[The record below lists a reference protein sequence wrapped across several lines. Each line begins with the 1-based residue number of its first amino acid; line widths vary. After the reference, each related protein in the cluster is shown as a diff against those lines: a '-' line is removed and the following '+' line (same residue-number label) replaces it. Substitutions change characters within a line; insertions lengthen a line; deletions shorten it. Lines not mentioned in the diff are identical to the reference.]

1 VNLDTDDPDGARN
14 RAILFSLV
22 TLVVIGVVVGLTV
35 GWLGSRAVDSAGI
48 DDVQAPDNQPGVSE
62 PDPIDDFTATP
73 SPSDDVEETPTEPSE
88 PTYTTPSKPT
98 EPTEPTKTRKPN
110 EPTLNAS
117 PMQAST
123 SEQVSLT
130 GRFPGLG
137 AGVYLQVERREG
149 GVWTD
154 FPVDMTTDPGGSYST
169 WIITGHTGPN
179 LFRITA
185 ENGESTPTV
194 VVQIT

>member
-1 VNLDTDDPDGARN
+1 VNLNTDDPDGARN

-35 GWLGSRAVDSAGI
+35 GWLGSRAVDSTGI
-48 DDVQAPDNQPGVSE
+48 DDVHAPDNQPGISE
-62 PDPIDDFTATP
+62 PDPVDDFTATP
-73 SPSDDVEETPTEPSE
+73 SPSDKADET
-88 PTYTTPSKPT
+88 
-98 EPTEPTKTRKPN
+98 PTEPTKTHKPRPKPN

-123 SEQVSLT
+123 SEEVSLT
-130 GRFPGLG
+130 GRFPGVG

-154 FPVDMTTDPGGSYST
+154 FPVDMTTNQGGTYST

-185 ENGESTPTV
+185 ENGESTPPV

>member
-1 VNLDTDDPDGARN
+1 VNFKTDDPDGARN

-35 GWLGSRAVDSAGI
+35 GWLSSRAVDSAGL
-48 DDVQAPDNQPGVSE
+48 DDVHAPDNQPGISE

-73 SPSDDVEETPTEPSE
+73 SPSDDAEQTPTEPSE
-88 PTYTTPSKPT
+88 PTHTTPSKP
-98 EPTEPTKTRKPN
+98 PEPTKTRKPN

-123 SEQVSLT
+123 SEEVSLT

-137 AGVYLQVERREG
+137 AGVYLQVQRREG

-154 FPVDMTTDPGGSYST
+154 FPVDMTTDQGGTYST
-169 WIITGHTGPN
+169 YVITGQTGPN

-185 ENGESTPTV
+185 ETGESTPMV

>member
-1 VNLDTDDPDGARN
+1 VNLNADDPDGARN

-22 TLVVIGVVVGLTV
+22 TLVVIGVVVGLGV
-35 GWLGSRAVDSAGI
+35 GWLGSRAVDSTGI
-48 DDVQAPDNQPGVSE
+48 DDVEAPDNQTGVSE

-73 SPSDDVEETPTEPSE
+73 SPSDEVEETPTEPPE
-88 PTYTTPSKPT
+88 PTHTTPSTPA
-98 EPTEPTKTRKPN
+98 EPTKTRKPPG
-110 EPTLNAS
+110 PTLHAS
-117 PMQAST
+117 PMQATT

-149 GVWTD
+149 GVWTE
-154 FPVDMTTDPGGSYST
+154 FPVDMTTDPGGTYST

-185 ENGESTPTV
+185 ENGVSTPPV